1 MNRTGSGNIPLY
13 PNPPKSTPLHPL
25 SGGRDYY
32 IGHGQQCG
40 LDEDFVSSGED
51 EDRIACLVRVVD
63 VMISRCEETA
73 RRTSRHM
80 LCWLRSTQASSIY
93 SKPFTLVQPTSSTK
107 YRLLLKRCLAMI
119 LRIYRLPHDK
129 RLQVT
134 GLALNRKQ
142 LQFLNAIWNHGAFTD
157 WAALEELAGRYK
169 HSAGY
174 AQAAVAGRGDC
185 SQSANGEE
193 EEEEESE
200 EDDMR
205 KEEEE
210 DNAEDHS
217 EEGVGG
223 AHQQEE
229 DRGFTTWL
237 KDLGEITD
245 DDEYDTEVEAGAAP
259 GSPEELVEL
268 LFGLTL
274 ALATQPVVNGQPQT
288 TVLVYFSGIL
298 VLRSKINCCT
308 IDLIYPALQGVD
320 LNFEKWTSVGLKSI
334 LTGVDLDI

>member
-1 MNRTGSGNIPLY
+1 
-13 PNPPKSTPLHPL
+13 
-25 SGGRDYY
+25 
-32 IGHGQQCG
+32 
-40 LDEDFVSSGED
+40 
-51 EDRIACLVRVVD
+51 
-63 VMISRCEETA
+63 
-73 RRTSRHM
+73 
-80 LCWLRSTQASSIY
+80 
-93 SKPFTLVQPTSSTK
+93 
-107 YRLLLKRCLAMI
+107 MI

-129 RLQVT
+129 RLQIT

-157 WAALEELAGRYK
+157 WAALEELIGRYK
-169 HSAGY
+169 HSAGH

-185 SQSANGEE
+185 SQSANGGEE
-193 EEEEESE
+193 EEEEDEEDESE
-200 EDDMR
+200 EDDMQE
-205 KEEEE
+205 EEEE
-210 DNAEDHS
+210 DNSEDHS
-217 EEGVGG
+217 EEGEGG

-298 VLRSKINCCT
+298 GFSSSSGGSAFLSARSYTSNLSG
-308 IDLIYPALQGVD
+308 LIYILRLVFLEYALPLQSYPT
-320 LNFEKWTSVGLKSI
+320 LNIEQRPRIGQLERLQSI
-334 LTGVDLDI
+334 RR